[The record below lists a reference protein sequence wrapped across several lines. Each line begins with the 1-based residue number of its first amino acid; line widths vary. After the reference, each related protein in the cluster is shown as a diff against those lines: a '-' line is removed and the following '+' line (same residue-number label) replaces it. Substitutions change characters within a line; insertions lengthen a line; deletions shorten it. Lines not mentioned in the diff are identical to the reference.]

1 MNGKAYP
8 MILTAAALLLASA
21 VGRAQHENHG
31 QQQPPAQA
39 GQQGNKQMD
48 MQHASMNMSKMI
60 DDGHDVLAMAYMQ
73 NVAAFAGTLK
83 DRVDSTK
90 SVDADFAR
98 SAVAEMRRSFDS
110 IQQHHQ
116 AHMATMGSADST
128 MLRMMHHMDS
138 TMAVVGEHLTALEAE
153 VNGSAPDPG
162 KVTEHV
168 TAILKHHDGMSAMH
182 GKAKPHQM

>member
-1 MNGKAYP
+1 MKTSRLSL
-8 MILTAAALLLASA
+8 ISSAAALAALLMSGVADRA
-21 VGRAQHENHG
+21 VAQTPKPPPPKAHTHEHG
-31 QQQPPAQA
+31 H
-39 GQQGNKQMD
+39 QGMSG
-48 MQHASMNMSKMI
+48 MMGGPHHAM
-60 DDGHDVLAMAYMQ
+60 AMAYGE
-73 NVAAFAGTLK
+73 NLAT
-83 DRVDSTK
+83 
-90 SVDADFAR
+90 FAR
-98 SAVAEMRRSFDS
+98 ALRDQVAKSKAVDLDLARPAVAEMRRSFES

-116 AHMATMGSADST
+116 AHMAMMGTADST